1 MNTGLKSAPV
11 CLLAGLSAICMV
23 LFAFSPALAGTTYQ
37 TRVKV
42 IHAIK
47 GKAQVDPGLESI
59 AREIGSEF
67 NYTRFKRINE
77 KAMSL
82 AEGQK
87 GRISLPGNRALI
99 ITPTGTSG
107 NRIQY
112 HIRIT
117 AKGKP
122 VFQTG
127 VRLQNASS
135 VTIGGPRLKKGVI
148 LINIQGRT
156 H

>member
-1 MNTGLKSAPV
+1 MNTGLKSASV
-11 CLLAGLSAICMV
+11 WLLALCIV
-23 LFAFSPALAGTTYQ
+23 LCVLSPALAGPTYQ

-42 IHAIK
+42 IHATK
-47 GKAQVDPGLESI
+47 GKAGVDPGLESI
-59 AREIGSEF
+59 AREIRSEF

-77 KAMSL
+77 KALSL

-99 ITPTGTSG
+99 ITPTGSNG

-112 HIRIT
+112 HIRIN
-117 AKGKP
+117 AKGNP

-127 VRLQNASS
+127 VRLQNGAS

-156 H
+156 R